1 MFKIFLFLSS
11 KEKLL
16 TEIPASCVTPVYTK
30 LQQFL
35 WKVNR
40 LLISISRFFFF
51 FLFDLPALQDINK
64 FVKKKKKKYNSID
77 YLSFIQNPSKA
88 QPIIYLEKRETS
100 FFISSYRR
108 KFLFQNIPIFLFHFT
123 QCLIN
128 S

>member
-40 LLISISRFFFF
+40 LLISISRFFF
-51 FLFDLPALQDINK
+51 LLPFRSSCFTRYKQIC
-64 FVKKKKKKYNSID
+64 KKKKKKYNSID